1 MRYTVQLD
9 IVESA
14 AHLFKEP
21 SSNQVPATR
30 ATNWFRTYILLA
42 EKPIL
47 HGICNT
53 LHKLPHGHE

>member
-21 SSNQVPATR
+21 SSNQVPVTR
-30 ATNWFRTYILLA
+30 ATNWFRTYILGAVLDNA
-42 EKPIL
+42 KKVLSWEA
-47 HGICNT
+47 CRRVV
-53 LHKLPHGHE
+53 